1 MNPTHSAWVTLGSWG
16 IALGG
21 SMQQHAAP
29 GVCPVG
35 RRLNA
40 LGITASADLDAFWK
54 LVKVRDGVDRGKTI
68 VGRAGLAK
76 HFAVLL
82 EGVACLSTQD
92 KEGGRQI
99 YALHYPGDFLGLHSS
114 VLPSVEPS
122 EVQALT
128 SCSIGTIDRDA
139 LEQAIQ
145 RHPALGRALWR
156 AALTEV
162 SIFRQRLLVSR
173 RPALQRVAHL
183 LCEQRVRLGT
193 DDGIIP
199 LTQIDIADAAGLSVV
214 HINRIFQELRELGV
228 LAKQRLIEVV
238 NQERLQELAAFDAGY
253 LDQSGSLFQW
263 DLRIEPK
270 PTPTC

>member
-1 MNPTHSAWVTLGSWG
+1 
-16 IALGG
+16 
-21 SMQQHAAP
+21 MQQHAAA
-29 GVCPVG
+29 GVVCPVG
-35 RRLNA
+35 QRLKT

-54 LVKVRDGVDRGKTI
+54 LVKVRDGIDRGQTI
-68 VGRAGLAK
+68 VGRTGLVK
-76 HFAVLL
+76 HFTVLL
-82 EGVACLSTQD
+82 EGVACFSTQHED
-92 KEGGRQI
+92 GARQI
-99 YALHYPGDFLGLHSS
+99 YAFHYPGDFLGLHSFLFPRS
-114 VLPSVEPS
+114 AEPS

-156 AALTEV
+156 AALTEA

-183 LCEQRVRLGT
+183 LCEQLARLGT
-193 DDGIIP
+193 DEGVIP

-228 LAKQRLIEVV
+228 LSKQRLIEVV

-253 LDQSGSLFQW
+253 LDPSESLSQW
-263 DLRIEPK
+263 DLRY
-270 PTPTC
+270 